1 VPSPDLKVTRGREG
15 ARVEIDHQDLVAG
28 ANLLMGSLGTMSPAF
43 YTGLLWQITDATGK
57 DENLHESEINL
68 MLSVVKGIEP
78 RNEIEAML
86 ATQIAAVHMAS
97 TTYASRLAHAA
108 PCHSRKA
115 PSGPSTS

>member
-1 VPSPDLKVTRGREG
+1 
-15 ARVEIDHQDLVAG
+15 
-28 ANLLMGSLGTMSPAF
+28 
-43 YTGLLWQITDATGK
+43 
-57 DENLHESEINL
+57 